1 MIQYVPEPKSVR
13 SVYVY
18 GAVPP
23 VTEETETVPSVHV
36 GQDAFVAVAEA
47 ARTAGSE
54 IVPVVVAVQPLAS
67 VTV

>member
-1 MIQYVPEPKSVR
+1 
-13 SVYVY
+13 VY

-36 GQDAFVAVAEA
+36 GQDAFVAVAVA
-47 ARTAGSE
+47 ARTAGS
-54 IVPVVVAVQPLAS
+54 VKLSPVVVAVQPLAS